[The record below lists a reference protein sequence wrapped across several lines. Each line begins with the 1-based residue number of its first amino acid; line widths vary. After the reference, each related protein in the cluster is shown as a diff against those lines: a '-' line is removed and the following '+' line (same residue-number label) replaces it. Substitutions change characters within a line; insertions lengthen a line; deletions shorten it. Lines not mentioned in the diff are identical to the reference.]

1 MKPIMILALP
11 VAMLL
16 GGCVSEGTSTGVGA
30 NSSGGTASG
39 TIRLRDDGNYALG
52 VSTTNGFC
60 SAVYRMPQPNAAE
73 LQPLVCTSGAG
84 GNATVRYG
92 SDGTPVSA
100 TYGGV
105 DIGSGTITF

>member
-1 MKPIMILALP
+1 MKLIMIFALP
-11 VAMLL
+11 VALLL
-16 GGCVSEGTSTGVGA
+16 GGCDTAGTSVGTGA
-30 NSSGGTASG
+30 NSTGGTSSG

-52 VSTTNGFC
+52 VTTAAGFC
-60 SAVYRMPQPNAAE
+60 SAVYRAPSPNGTE

-92 SDGTPVSA
+92 SDGTPASA

>member
-1 MKPIMILALP
+1 MKSLMILAIPAAL
-11 VAMLL
+11 LL
-16 GGCVSEGTSTGVGA
+16 GGCVSGSTSVGTGA

-39 TIRLRDDGNYALG
+39 SIRLRDDGDYALG

-60 SAVYRMPQPNAAE
+60 SAVYRAPRPNGTE
-73 LQPLVCTSGAG
+73 IQPLACTSGAG

-100 TYGGV
+100 TYGGLG
-105 DIGSGTITF
+105 IGSGTITF

>member
-11 VAMLL
+11 VPLLL
-16 GGCVSEGTSTGVGA
+16 GGCVSEGTSTGTGA

-39 TIRLRDDGNYALG
+39 TIRLRDDDNYALG

-60 SAVYRMPQPNAAE
+60 SAVYRAPRPNGTE
-73 LQPLVCTSGAG
+73 LQPLACTSGAG

-100 TYGGV
+100 TYGGLE
-105 DIGSGTITF
+105 IGSGTITF